1 MGSGARAR
9 QRGVRGHSLR
19 LAAAGLTA
27 RVRLGRAPATAPRCA
42 HRRPRPAAASQQ
54 PHLAGLGDGPA
65 SGPGVWR
72 GPLRQP
78 NRVLLLHF
86 WGMAAAQGTS
96 RRWTSVRVMKGSGL
110 GCSLHAG
117 APGPSAAY
125 PDYPHCMNEH
135 FAIRCCEGEPGV
147 HALSHM
153 HVFAWG
159 PFECATARV
168 GGLGQSSF
176 KLSPT
181 NGACVPVA
189 F

>member
-27 RVRLGRAPATAPRCA
+27 RVRLGRAPATASRCA

-54 PHLAGLGDGPA
+54 PHLAGLGNGPA
-65 SGPGVWR
+65 SGPGLWR
-72 GPLRQP
+72 GSLRQP
-78 NRVLLLHF
+78 NRVLLLHV

-96 RRWTSVRVMKGSGL
+96 RRWTPVRVMKGSGL

-135 FAIRCCEGEPGV
+135 FDGRFCEGEPWDARCTFPHSCTLPQPVWIG
-147 HALSHM
+147 
-153 HVFAWG
+153 
-159 PFECATARV
+159 ATD
-168 GGLGQSSF
+168 LCSI
-176 KLSPT
+176 
-181 NGACVPVA
+181 
-189 F
+189 